1 MRLSLQDV
9 EQAIEQFP
17 PEEQRRLLAELPHL
31 LKISGADFAALKLA
45 ELSFQFWENPDDAIY
60 DTLPA

>member
-17 PEEQRRLLAELPHL
+17 AQDQQKLLAELPHL
-31 LKISGADFAALKLA
+31 LKLSAADLAYLKLA
-45 ELSFQFWENPDDAIY
+45 EASFEFWENPDDAVY
-60 DTLPA
+60 DTL